1 MAQRNVKFVA
11 TETVT
16 KPATVKFETKSGETV
31 SIRAIKTFAR
41 KETGRFRA
49 KKKSAR
55 NEAHLSR

>member
-1 MAQRNVKFVA
+1 MAQKNIKFVA

-16 KPATVKFETKSGETV
+16 KPVIVKFKTKSGETV
-31 SIRAIKTFAR
+31 SIRAVKTFER
-41 KETGRFRA
+41 KGPRFRA